1 MTNITHCPYTG
12 IKKMRYLFMA
22 EHMPEQL
29 KELKRQGMPALD
41 AYMDQVQKDYGRTI
55 TEYVNHWDKTH
66 QPLKKPGNWD
76 PWLKGLK
83 MAEHQAEEIA
93 IRNVIEAL

>member
-1 MTNITHCPYTG
+1 MTVTYCPYKG

-29 KELKRQGMPALD
+29 KELRKQGMPAMD
-41 AYMDQVQKDYGRTI
+41 AYMDQVEKDYGRTI
-55 TEYVNHWDKTH
+55 TEYVNHWDRTH
-66 QPLKKPGNWD
+66 QHLKKDGEWD

-83 MAEHQAEEIA
+83 MAQLNAQEVALRE
-93 IRNVIEAL
+93 VIEAL

>member
-29 KELKRQGMPALD
+29 KELQRQGMPAMD
-41 AYMDQVQKDYGRTI
+41 AYMDEMMKRFGRVR
-55 TEYVNHWDKTH
+55 TEYINHWDKTH
-66 QPLKKPGNWD
+66 QHLKKPGNWD
-76 PWLKGLK
+76 PWFKGLK
-83 MAEHQAEEIA
+83 MAELESEEVA
-93 IRNVIEAL
+93 IREVVEAL

>member
-29 KELKRQGMPALD
+29 KELQRQGMPAMD
-41 AYMDQVQKDYGRTI
+41 ATWTR
-55 TEYVNHWDKTH
+55 
-66 QPLKKPGNWD
+66 
-76 PWLKGLK
+76 
-83 MAEHQAEEIA
+83 
-93 IRNVIEAL
+93 

>member
-29 KELKRQGMPALD
+29 KELQRQGMPAMD
-41 AYMDQVQKDYGRTI
+41 AYMDEMMKRFGRVR
-55 TEYVNHWDKTH
+55 TEYINHWDKTH
-66 QPLKKPGNWD
+66 QHLKKPGNWD

-83 MAEHQAEEIA
+83 MAELESEEAA
-93 IRNVIEAL
+93 IREVVEAL

>member
-29 KELKRQGMPALD
+29 KVFRIAGIFVADGQTVDAPAL
-41 AYMDQVQKDYGRTI
+41 AAC
-55 TEYVNHWDKTH
+55 
-66 QPLKKPGNWD
+66 PGGFGTVALVGNTV
-76 PWLKGLK
+76 
-83 MAEHQAEEIA
+83 ARFACFRIEEIGMISRI
-93 IRNVIEAL
+93 IRPDHDA